1 MFNFFGKKKNKEPPK
16 PQFTPVD
23 LNATSQ
29 GISNRKN
36 DTQLKL
42 EQVEKELK
50 GALVNYRQARTPQQK
65 AQAKAKAMR
74 LLKKKKLYQAHVN
87 NLENTQMAVE
97 SAAMDVDIMKDN
109 MAIMQTMKATTQMQ
123 KDMLHAMGGIDS
135 MYDVMDDMAEIK
147 EQQEEFNDEMQRN
160 FDVDVDDADL
170 NDEIDELDYQMRMEM
185 DTQGMQVPGEMN
197 QNPNVNAEEAA
208 LEAEVLTVYLLR
220 ILQHFCQMQGV

>member
-1 MFNFFGKKKNKEPPK
+1 MFNFFGKKKNAQK
-16 PQFTPVD
+16 PQQQQFAPVD
-23 LNATSQ
+23 LNATSH

-50 GALVNYRQARTPQQK
+50 GALVDYRQARTPQQK
-65 AQAKAKAMR
+65 AQAKNKAMR

-109 MAIMQTMKATTQMQ
+109 MAIMQTMKATVQMQ
-123 KDMLHAMGGIDS
+123 KDMMHAMGGIDS
-135 MYDVMDDMAEIK
+135 MYDVMDDMQEIK

-160 FDVDVDDADL
+160 FDIDVDDADL

-185 DTQGMQVPGEMN
+185 DNQGMQVPGEMN
-197 QNPNVNAEEAA
+197 QPMANNNLNAEEAA
-208 LEAEVLTVYLLR
+208 LEAELK
-220 ILQHFCQMQGV
+220 

>member
-1 MFNFFGKKKNKEPPK
+1 MFEFFGKKSNKAPPK
-16 PQFTPVD
+16 PQFQPVD

-36 DTQLKL
+36 DTGLKL
-42 EQVEKELK
+42 DQVEKELK
-50 GALVNYRQARTPQQK
+50 AALLNYRQARTPQQK

-74 LLKKKKLYQAHVN
+74 LLKKKKLYQAHIN

-97 SAAMDVDIMKDN
+97 GAAMDVDIMKDN
-109 MAIMQTMKATTQMQ
+109 MAIMQTMKATVQTQKNM
-123 KDMLHAMGGIDS
+123 MHAMGGIDS

-147 EQQEEFNDEMQRN
+147 EQQEEFNVEMQRN

-185 DTQGMQVPGEMN
+185 DNQGMQVPGEMN

-208 LEAEVLTVYLLR
+208 LEAELK
-220 ILQHFCQMQGV
+220 

>member
-1 MFNFFGKKKNKEPPK
+1 MFNFFGQKKNAAPPK
-16 PQFTPVD
+16 QTFTPVD
-23 LNATSQ
+23 LNATSH

-42 EQVEKELK
+42 DQVEKELK
-50 GALVNYRQARTPQQK
+50 GALVDYRQARTPQQK
-65 AQAKAKAMR
+65 AQAKSKAMR

-109 MAIMQTMKATTQMQ
+109 MAIMQTMKATVQMQ
-123 KDMLHAMGGIDS
+123 KDMMHAMGGIDS
-135 MYDVMDDMAEIK
+135 MYDVMDDMQEIK

-160 FDVDVDDADL
+160 FDIDVDDADL

-185 DTQGMQVPGEMN
+185 DNQGMQVPMGEMN
-197 QNPNVNAEEAA
+197 QPVNNNLNAEEAA
-208 LEAEVLTVYLLR
+208 LEAELK
-220 ILQHFCQMQGV
+220 

>member
-1 MFNFFGKKKNKEPPK
+1 MFNFFGKKSAPKEAPK

-23 LNATSQ
+23 LNATSN

-50 GALVNYRQARTPQQK
+50 GALLNYRQARTPQQK
-65 AQAKAKAMR
+65 AQAKSKAMR
-74 LLKKKKLYQAHVN
+74 LLKKKKLYQAHVT

-123 KDMLHAMGGIDS
+123 KDMMHAMGGIDS

-185 DTQGMQVPGEMN
+185 DGQGMQVPGEMN
-197 QNPNVNAEEAA
+197 APIGNNVDAEAAA
-208 LEAEVLTVYLLR
+208 LEAEL
-220 ILQHFCQMQGV
+220 GK

>member
-1 MFNFFGKKKNKEPPK
+1 MFEFFGKKSNKAPPK
-16 PQFTPVD
+16 PQFQPVD

-36 DTQLKL
+36 DTSLKL
-42 EQVEKELK
+42 DQVEKELK
-50 GALVNYRQARTPQQK
+50 AALLNYRQARTPQQK

-74 LLKKKKLYQAHVN
+74 LLKKKKLYQAHIN

-97 SAAMDVDIMKDN
+97 GAAMDVDIMKDN
-109 MAIMQTMKATTQMQ
+109 MAIMQTMKATVQTQKNM
-123 KDMLHAMGGIDS
+123 MHAMGGIDS

-185 DTQGMQVPGEMN
+185 DNQGMQVPGEMN

-208 LEAEVLTVYLLR
+208 LEAELK
-220 ILQHFCQMQGV
+220 

>member
-1 MFNFFGKKKNKEPPK
+1 MFEFFGKKSKKEPPK

-23 LNATSQ
+23 LNATSN
-29 GISNRKN
+29 GISARKN
-36 DTQLKL
+36 DTVLKL

-50 GALVNYRQARTPQQK
+50 GALLNYRQARTPQQK

-123 KDMLHAMGGIDS
+123 KNMLHAMGGIDS

-147 EQQEEFNDEMQRN
+147 EQQEEFNEEMQRN

-185 DTQGMQVPGEMN
+185 DNQGMQVPGEMN
-197 QNPNVNAEEAA
+197 QNPNINAEEAA
-208 LEAEVLTVYLLR
+208 LEAELK
-220 ILQHFCQMQGV
+220 

>member
-1 MFNFFGKKKNKEPPK
+1 MFEFFGKKSNKAPPK
-16 PQFTPVD
+16 PQFQPVD

-36 DTQLKL
+36 DTGLKL
-42 EQVEKELK
+42 DQVEKELK
-50 GALVNYRQARTPQQK
+50 AALLNYRQARTPQQK

-74 LLKKKKLYQAHVN
+74 LLKKKKLYQAHIN

-97 SAAMDVDIMKDN
+97 GAAMDVDIMKDN
-109 MAIMQTMKATTQMQ
+109 MAIMQTMKATVQTQKNM
-123 KDMLHAMGGIDS
+123 MHAMGGIDS

-185 DTQGMQVPGEMN
+185 DNQGMQVPGEMN
-197 QNPNVNAEEAA
+197 QNPNINAEEAA
-208 LEAEVLTVYLLR
+208 LEAELK
-220 ILQHFCQMQGV
+220 

>member
-1 MFNFFGKKKNKEPPK
+1 MFNFFGKKKNAQK
-16 PQFTPVD
+16 PQQQHFAPVD
-23 LNATSQ
+23 LNATSH

-50 GALVNYRQARTPQQK
+50 GALVDYRQARTPQQK
-65 AQAKAKAMR
+65 AQAKNKAMR

-109 MAIMQTMKATTQMQ
+109 MAIMQTMKATVQMQ
-123 KDMLHAMGGIDS
+123 KDMMHAMGGIDS
-135 MYDVMDDMAEIK
+135 MYDVMDDMQEIK
-147 EQQEEFNDEMQRN
+147 DQQEEFNDEMQRN
-160 FDVDVDDADL
+160 FDIDVDDADL

-185 DTQGMQVPGEMN
+185 DNQGMQVPGEMN
-197 QNPNVNAEEAA
+197 QPMANNNLNAEEAA
-208 LEAEVLTVYLLR
+208 LEAELK
-220 ILQHFCQMQGV
+220 

>member
-185 DTQGMQVPGEMN
+185 DAQGMQAPQESNGPMK
-197 QNPNVNAEEAA
+197 NAEEAA
-208 LEAEVLTVYLLR
+208 LEAELK
-220 ILQHFCQMQGV
+220 

>member
-1 MFNFFGKKKNKEPPK
+1 MFNFFGKKKNAQK
-16 PQFTPVD
+16 PQPQQFAPVD
-23 LNATSQ
+23 LNATSH

-50 GALVNYRQARTPQQK
+50 GALVDYRQARTPQQK

-109 MAIMQTMKATTQMQ
+109 MAIMQTMKSTVQMQ
-123 KDMLHAMGGIDS
+123 KNMMHAMGGIDS
-135 MYDVMDDMAEIK
+135 MYDVMDDMQEIK
-147 EQQEEFNDEMQRN
+147 EQQEEFNEEMQRN

-185 DTQGMQVPGEMN
+185 DNQGMQVPGEMN
-197 QNPNVNAEEAA
+197 QPMPNNLNAEEAA
-208 LEAEVLTVYLLR
+208 LEAELK
-220 ILQHFCQMQGV
+220 

>member
-1 MFNFFGKKKNKEPPK
+1 MFEFFGKKSNKAPPK
-16 PQFTPVD
+16 PQFQPVD
-23 LNATSQ
+23 LNATSH

-36 DTQLKL
+36 DTGLKL
-42 EQVEKELK
+42 DQVEKELK
-50 GALVNYRQARTPQQK
+50 AALLNYRQARTPQQK

-74 LLKKKKLYQAHVN
+74 LLKKKKLYQAHIN

-97 SAAMDVDIMKDN
+97 GAAMDVDIMKDN
-109 MAIMQTMKATTQMQ
+109 MAIMQTMKATVQTQKNM
-123 KDMLHAMGGIDS
+123 MHAMGGIDS

-185 DTQGMQVPGEMN
+185 DNQGMQVPGEMN

-208 LEAEVLTVYLLR
+208 LEAELK
-220 ILQHFCQMQGV
+220 

>member
-1 MFNFFGKKKNKEPPK
+1 MFNFFGKKSNAEPPK
-16 PQFTPVD
+16 PQFQPVD
-23 LNATSQ
+23 LNATSH

-42 EQVEKELK
+42 DQVEKELK
-50 GALVNYRQARTPQQK
+50 GALVQYRQARTPQQK
-65 AQAKAKAMR
+65 AQAKNKAMR

-109 MAIMQTMKATTQMQ
+109 MAIMQTMKSTVQMQ
-123 KDMLHAMGGIDS
+123 KDMMHAMGGVDS
-135 MYDVMDDMAEIK
+135 MYDVMDDMQEIK
-147 EQQEEFNDEMQRN
+147 DQQEEFNDEMQRN

-185 DTQGMQVPGEMN
+185 DNQGMQVPGEMN
-197 QNPNVNAEEAA
+197 GPQPSNLNAEEAA
-208 LEAEVLTVYLLR
+208 LEAELK
-220 ILQHFCQMQGV
+220 

>member
-1 MFNFFGKKKNKEPPK
+1 MFNFFGKKSKATEPPK
-16 PQFTPVD
+16 PQFQPVD
-23 LNATSQ
+23 LNATSH

-50 GALVNYRQARTPQQK
+50 CALVDYRQARTPQQK
-65 AQAKAKAMR
+65 AQAKNKAMR

-109 MAIMQTMKATTQMQ
+109 MAIMQTMKSTVQMQ
-123 KDMLHAMGGIDS
+123 KDMMHAMGGIDS

-160 FDVDVDDADL
+160 FDIDVDDADL

-185 DTQGMQVPGEMN
+185 DNQGMQVPMGEQN
-197 QNPNVNAEEAA
+197 QPIGNNLNAEEAA
-208 LEAEVLTVYLLR
+208 LEAELK
-220 ILQHFCQMQGV
+220 

>member
-1 MFNFFGKKKNKEPPK
+1 MFNFFGKKKHAEK
-16 PQFTPVD
+16 PQPQFAPVD
-23 LNATSQ
+23 LNATSH

-42 EQVEKELK
+42 GQVEKELK
-50 GALVNYRQARTPQQK
+50 GALVEYRQARTPQQK
-65 AQAKAKAMR
+65 AQAKSKAMR

-109 MAIMQTMKATTQMQ
+109 MAIMQTMKSTVQMQ
-123 KDMLHAMGGIDS
+123 KDMMHAMGGIDS
-135 MYDVMDDMAEIK
+135 MYDVMDDMQEIK

-160 FDVDVDDADL
+160 FDIDVDDADL

-185 DTQGMQVPGEMN
+185 DNQGMQVPMGGEV
-197 QNPNVNAEEAA
+197 NPQIGNNLNAEEAA
-208 LEAEVLTVYLLR
+208 LEAELK
-220 ILQHFCQMQGV
+220 

>member
-1 MFNFFGKKKNKEPPK
+1 MFNFFGKKKHAEK
-16 PQFTPVD
+16 PQPQFAQVD
-23 LNATSQ
+23 LNETSH

-50 GALVNYRQARTPQQK
+50 GALVDYRQARTPQQK

-97 SAAMDVDIMKDN
+97 SAAMDVDILKDN
-109 MAIMQTMKATTQMQ
+109 MAIMQTMKATVQMQ
-123 KDMLHAMGGIDS
+123 KNMMHAMGGIDS
-135 MYDVMDDMAEIK
+135 MYDVMDDMQEIK
-147 EQQEEFNDEMQRN
+147 EQQEEFNEEMQRN
-160 FDVDVDDADL
+160 FDIDVDDADL

-185 DTQGMQVPGEMN
+185 DNQGMQVPGEMN
-197 QNPNVNAEEAA
+197 QPMPNNLNAEEAA
-208 LEAEVLTVYLLR
+208 LEAELK
-220 ILQHFCQMQGV
+220 

>member
-1 MFNFFGKKKNKEPPK
+1 MFNFFGKKSNAEPPK
-16 PQFTPVD
+16 PQFQPVD
-23 LNATSQ
+23 LNATSH

-42 EQVEKELK
+42 DQVEKELK
-50 GALVNYRQARTPQQK
+50 GALVQYRQARTPQQK
-65 AQAKAKAMR
+65 AQAKNKAMR

-109 MAIMQTMKATTQMQ
+109 MAIMQTMKSTVQMQ
-123 KDMLHAMGGIDS
+123 KDMMHAMGGVDS
-135 MYDVMDDMAEIK
+135 MYDVMDDMQEIK
-147 EQQEEFNDEMQRN
+147 DQQEEFNDEMQRN

-185 DTQGMQVPGEMN
+185 DNQGMQVPGEMN
-197 QNPNVNAEEAA
+197 QPIGNNLNSEEAA
-208 LEAEVLTVYLLR
+208 LEAELK
-220 ILQHFCQMQGV
+220 

>member
-1 MFNFFGKKKNKEPPK
+1 MFEFFGKKSNKDPPK
-16 PQFTPVD
+16 SQFQPVD

-36 DTQLKL
+36 DTGLKL
-42 EQVEKELK
+42 DQVEKELK
-50 GALVNYRQARTPQQK
+50 AALLNYRQARTPQQK

-74 LLKKKKLYQAHVN
+74 LLKKKKLYQAHIN

-97 SAAMDVDIMKDN
+97 CAAMDVDIMKDN
-109 MAIMQTMKATTQMQ
+109 MAIMQTMKATVQTQKNM
-123 KDMLHAMGGIDS
+123 MHAMGGIDS

-185 DTQGMQVPGEMN
+185 DNQGMQVPGEMN

-208 LEAEVLTVYLLR
+208 LEAELK
-220 ILQHFCQMQGV
+220 

>member
-1 MFNFFGKKKNKEPPK
+1 MFEFFGKKSNKAPPK
-16 PQFTPVD
+16 PQFQPVD

-36 DTQLKL
+36 DTGLKL
-42 EQVEKELK
+42 DQVEKELK
-50 GALVNYRQARTPQQK
+50 AALLNYRQARTPQQK

-74 LLKKKKLYQAHVN
+74 LLKKKKLYQAHIN

-97 SAAMDVDIMKDN
+97 GAAMDVDIMKDN
-109 MAIMQTMKATTQMQ
+109 MAIMQTMKATVQTQKNM
-123 KDMLHAMGGIDS
+123 MHAMGGIDS

-147 EQQEEFNDEMQRN
+147 EQQEEFNDEMHRN

-185 DTQGMQVPGEMN
+185 DNQGMQVPGEMN

-208 LEAEVLTVYLLR
+208 LEAELK
-220 ILQHFCQMQGV
+220 

>member
-1 MFNFFGKKKNKEPPK
+1 MFEFFGKKSNNAPPK
-16 PQFTPVD
+16 PQFQPVD
-23 LNATSQ
+23 INATSQ

-36 DTQLKL
+36 DTGLKL
-42 EQVEKELK
+42 DQVEKELK
-50 GALVNYRQARTPQQK
+50 AALLNYRQARTPQQK

-74 LLKKKKLYQAHVN
+74 LLKKKKLYQAHIN

-97 SAAMDVDIMKDN
+97 GAAMDVDIMKDN
-109 MAIMQTMKATTQMQ
+109 MAIMQTMEATVRTQKNM
-123 KDMLHAMGGIDS
+123 MHAMGGIDS

-185 DTQGMQVPGEMN
+185 DNQGMQVPGEMN

-208 LEAEVLTVYLLR
+208 LEAELK
-220 ILQHFCQMQGV
+220 

>member
-1 MFNFFGKKKNKEPPK
+1 MFNFFGKKSNAEPPK
-16 PQFTPVD
+16 PQFQPVD
-23 LNATSQ
+23 LNATSH

-42 EQVEKELK
+42 DQVEKELK
-50 GALVNYRQARTPQQK
+50 GALVQYRQARTPQQK
-65 AQAKAKAMR
+65 AQAKNKAMR

-109 MAIMQTMKATTQMQ
+109 MAIMQTMKATVQMQ
-123 KDMLHAMGGIDS
+123 KDMMHAMGGIDS
-135 MYDVMDDMAEIK
+135 MYDVMDDMQEIK

-160 FDVDVDDADL
+160 FDIDVDDADL

-185 DTQGMQVPGEMN
+185 DNQGMQVPGEMN
-197 QNPNVNAEEAA
+197 QPIGNNLNSEEAA
-208 LEAEVLTVYLLR
+208 LEAELK
-220 ILQHFCQMQGV
+220 

>member
-1 MFNFFGKKKNKEPPK
+1 MFEFFGKKSNKAPPK
-16 PQFTPVD
+16 PQFQPVD

-36 DTQLKL
+36 DTGLKL
-42 EQVEKELK
+42 DQVEKELK
-50 GALVNYRQARTPQQK
+50 AALLNYRQARTPQQK

-74 LLKKKKLYQAHVN
+74 LLKKKKLYQAHIN

-97 SAAMDVDIMKDN
+97 GAAMDVDIMKDN

-123 KDMLHAMGGIDS
+123 KDMMHAMGGIDS

-185 DTQGMQVPGEMN
+185 DNQGMQVPGEMN

-208 LEAEVLTVYLLR
+208 LEAELK
-220 ILQHFCQMQGV
+220 

>member
-1 MFNFFGKKKNKEPPK
+1 MFGFLGKKSNKAPPK
-16 PQFTPVD
+16 PQFQPVD

-36 DTQLKL
+36 DTGLKL
-42 EQVEKELK
+42 DQVEKELK
-50 GALVNYRQARTPQQK
+50 AALLNYRQARTPQQK

-74 LLKKKKLYQAHVN
+74 LLKKKKLYQAHIN

-97 SAAMDVDIMKDN
+97 GAAMDVDIMKDN
-109 MAIMQTMKATTQMQ
+109 MAIMQTMKATVQTQKNM
-123 KDMLHAMGGIDS
+123 MHAMGGIDS

-185 DTQGMQVPGEMN
+185 DNQGMQVPGEMN

-208 LEAEVLTVYLLR
+208 LEAELK
-220 ILQHFCQMQGV
+220 